1 MPRCSIMW
9 DLVVVVFVPP
19 AEMRCAD
26 HPGADAMKR
35 FGICQFDF
43 F

>member
-26 HPGADAMKR
+26 HRAGAIDEAHR
-35 FGICQFDF
+35 NL
-43 F
+43 